1 MMVLPKSGSFAAV
14 AGGASPGRCTRSAT
28 VSPCCSDVRGGDED
42 GCGGSKRLPP
52 YSLYLQQPRA
62 ERSVLEQRCHF
73 IPLHPQP
80 RWGRDEERRPS
91 HRDKPQFPQKPAGP
105 SPGAGEIRIGP
116 IPPAWLLQQEWG
128 DFPPP
133 PPPPLPPPECGGTRL
148 AQRKHWWGNE
158 RKAKPPHER
167 PPHTREPM
175 GCSTF
180 PCRDP
185 NPPLPLASP
194 RGPAPLASA
203 SHSWHRSP
211 STVPCHPLSCQP
223 EHEAQSFALS
233 SRCRQAPGAGKPS
246 PSLAK
251 QLVETQHC
259 QGGTGEKAR

>member
-1 MMVLPKSGSFAAV
+1 MAAV
-14 AGGASPGRCTRSAT
+14 AASGFLHTVCTCSSREQSEVFWSKDATSFLFTLSLAGGGMRRGIPATGTNHSSP
-28 VSPCCSDVRGGDED
+28 
-42 GCGGSKRLPP
+42 KN
-52 YSLYLQQPRA
+52 QQDPA
-62 ERSVLEQRCHF
+62 LGQERSGL
-73 IPLHPQP
+73 
-80 RWGRDEERRPS
+80 DPS
-91 HRDKPQFPQKPAGP
+91 HQ
-105 SPGAGEIRIGP
+105 PGFCNRSGVTS
-116 IPPAWLLQQEWG
+116 
-128 DFPPP
+128 PPP
-133 PPPPLPPPECGGTRL
+133 PPPPLPPPECSGTRL